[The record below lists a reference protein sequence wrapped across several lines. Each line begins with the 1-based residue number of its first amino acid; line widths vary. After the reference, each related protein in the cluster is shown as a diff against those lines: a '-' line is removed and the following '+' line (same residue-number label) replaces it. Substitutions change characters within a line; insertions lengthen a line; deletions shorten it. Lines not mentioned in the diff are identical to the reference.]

1 MSFDLIIIWYAQAL
15 EDAHLPADC
24 DTVPFLRGTGRV
36 ITGDRL
42 LGARGKRSSNTGDS
56 SSGDRSASVVNSSG
70 GGRSVSVADGSGG
83 GRSVSVADSSG
94 GGGSASVVDSSDG
107 CSTSTDGSGRELLAG
122 DRCARV
128 FGDWGIREILC
139 RPATIFVLG
148 APDANGGRRADEAVS
163 ARRG

>member
-1 MSFDLIIIWYAQAL
+1 VSFDLIIIWYAQAL

-70 GGRSVSVADGSGG
+70 GGRS
-83 GRSVSVADSSG
+83 
-94 GGGSASVVDSSDG
+94 DG